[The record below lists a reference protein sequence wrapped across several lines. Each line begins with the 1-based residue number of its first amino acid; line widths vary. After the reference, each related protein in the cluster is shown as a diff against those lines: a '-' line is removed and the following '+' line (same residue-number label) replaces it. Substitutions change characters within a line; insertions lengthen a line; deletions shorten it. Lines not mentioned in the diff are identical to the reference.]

1 MGASIFLPLETGC
14 REMREAP
21 PASLPAR
28 GRFSTVGGMNLAD
41 MRRNYT
47 RDGLSEES
55 AAADPFTQFRTWFE
69 RALQADL
76 AEPNAMALATV
87 NPQGQP
93 SQRTVLLKA
102 YDAKGFVFYTN
113 YTSAK
118 AADIAQNPQ
127 VCLLFTWLDLERQV
141 KIQGRA
147 EKISAA
153 ESLRYFASRPFGSRL
168 GAWVSHQSSIISS
181 RKLLEMKLDE
191 MKRKFAGGEVPLP
204 SFWGGFRVRPTL
216 IEFWQGREN
225 RLHDRLQ
232 YTPADGEG
240 WKIERLAP

>member
-1 MGASIFLPLETGC
+1 
-14 REMREAP
+14 MREAP

-69 RALQADL
+69 QALQADL

>member
-1 MGASIFLPLETGC
+1 
-14 REMREAP
+14 
-21 PASLPAR
+21 
-28 GRFSTVGGMNLAD
+28 MNLAD

-47 RDGLSEES
+47 RNGLSEES
-55 AAADPFTQFRTWFE
+55 AEADPFAQFRVWFE
-69 RALQADL
+69 QALQAEL
-76 AEPNAMALATV
+76 AEPNAMTLGTAGAD
-87 NPQGQP
+87 GQP
-93 SQRTVLLKA
+93 NLRTVLLKA

-118 AADIAQNPQ
+118 ATEIAENPQ
-127 VCLLFTWLDLERQV
+127 VCLLFTWLDLERQI

-168 GAWVSHQSSIISS
+168 GAWVSHQSRIISS
-181 RKLLEMKLDE
+181 RKLLEMKLE
-191 MKRKFAGGEVPLP
+191 EVKRKFAGGEIPLP
-204 SFWGGFRVRPTL
+204 SFWGGYRVKPIRF
-216 IEFWQGREN
+216 EFWQGREN

-232 YTPADGEG
+232 YSPSGDGDN